1 MTSATNDMD
10 KRRLVMFAAV
20 GVSATL
26 FYLLVALTANKLG
39 LGAVASSF
47 LAYSLS
53 ALLSY
58 TGHRLLTFR
67 SSASIRETAPRFAY
81 LSIAQ
86 YVLALAIPVI
96 LTNFAGLPPL
106 ASFIAVCVLV
116 PASSLLAMSRFVFRA
131 TTFPRASEPKE
142 RTYV

>member
-10 KRRLVMFAAV
+10 GERLITFAAV
-20 GVSATL
+20 GISATL
-26 FYLLVALTANKLG
+26 FYLLVALTANTLG
-39 LGAVASSF
+39 LGAVVSSL
-47 LAYSLS
+47 LAYTLS

-81 LSIAQ
+81 LSIVQ
-86 YVLALAIPVI
+86 YVIALAIPLI

-106 ASFIAVCVLV
+106 ASFIAVCVIV

-131 TTFPRASEPKE
+131 AACPSASGSGE
-142 RTYV
+142 RTNV